1 MYKLALSA
9 LLIPAIAVA
18 QPEQE
23 PQPAPPE
30 NTPPVVIINQ
40 PPAPPTRTVI
50 TMPQYETV
58 YDSYNAPVFTTGAL
72 VFIGSYGSSV
82 ISAAAA
88 SGEERDRGAD
98 KLYIPLVGPW
108 LALDQRG
115 SCPPSSTSCDMETT
129 KKVLLV
135 IDGVF
140 QAAGVVTMV
149 DGILQPT
156 SHRVVTQTTKVE
168 KKVHVAPAVVSAQA
182 APGVQVFG
190 RF

>member
-9 LLIPAIAVA
+9 LLIPAIAFA
-18 QPEQE
+18 QSVDDPAS
-23 PQPAPPE
+23 APP
-30 NTPPVVIINQ
+30 TSPPPVVIVN
-40 PPAPPTRTVI
+40 PPAPAPTRTVI

-58 YDSYNAPVFTTGAL
+58 YDTYNAPVFTTGAL

-82 ISAAAA
+82 VAAAGA

-98 KLYIPLVGPW
+98 KLYIPLAGPW
-108 LALDQRG
+108 LALNARG
-115 SCPPSSTSCDMETT
+115 SCPPTSSSCDMEAT

-135 IDGVF
+135 VDGIF
-140 QAAGVVTMV
+140 QAAGVITMI
-149 DGILQPT
+149 DGVLQPT

-168 KKVHVAPAVVSAQA
+168 RKVRVAPAVVSAQGT
-182 APGVQVFG
+182 PGVQVFG